1 MTLFLILTRVSGRPT
16 FESKHQPSKQPHGWV
31 PAGSR
36 MTKAQAQTINTDIVT
51 KRSKISSLIV
61 KYTAPF
67 AAKQRSHVEQEI
79 ILDEPFRQYTPGDT
93 VKGAIH
99 VAFGKPLRI
108 THLII
113 RLHGYVK
120 VFNRA
125 KLPGE
130 ELSYDESRLTSS
142 YGGSRRG
149 MEYFGNGYA
158 RLFDEEVALCGE
170 GRVLGEYEFR
180 FGMVLPSKNMP
191 SSIDVRYEHSA
202 IGQPVC

>member
-1 MTLFLILTRVSGRPT
+1 
-16 FESKHQPSKQPHGWV
+16 
-31 PAGSR
+31 
-36 MTKAQAQTINTDIVT
+36 MTKAHAQTINPDTVT
-51 KRSKISSLIV
+51 KLSRFSSLIV
-61 KYTAPF
+61 KCTAPF
-67 AAKQRSHVEQEI
+67 AAKQRSQVEQGI

-130 ELSYDESRLTSS
+130 ELSYDESRLTSA

-158 RLFDEEVALCGE
+158 RLFDEEVVLCGE
-170 GRVLGEYEFR
+170 GRVLGEYQFR

-191 SSIDVRYEHSA
+191 SSIDVSYGQSA
-202 IGQPVC
+202 IDDLLC